1 MFSQENGFNQPCAA
15 QACNPRP
22 LRYSI
27 EQHAASTALREE
39 FSMPANMTEGVSAI
53 FCILRKILGAGV
65 MSA

>member
-39 FSMPANMTEGVSAI
+39 FSMPANMTEGILAI
-53 FCILRKILGAGV
+53 FAFCEKS
-65 MSA
+65 SAPAS